1 MCTVWRVEDLK
12 QNRVV
17 AAKILRQAHSTSLL
31 RFVREGINVL
41 LPVASVGGD
50 VVGGRLLTFW
60 GVSGALAAA
69 SILVDMLFQVGT
81 QVADMFNADKY
92 RIAVKYADKNV
103 LQSGLLTGESYV
115 AGKGALVTCQ
125 KGAGE
130 VVLYGFGP
138 QNRAQTTGTYKLLFN
153 MLYR

>member
-1 MCTVWRVEDLK
+1 MEKIKKKLKTDDDLDW
-12 QNRVV
+12 VD
-17 AAKILRQAHSTSLL
+17 HSKTLD
-31 RFVREGINVL
+31 EQE
-41 LPVASVGGD
+41 
-50 VVGGRLLTFW
+50 
-60 GVSGALAAA
+60 VSPDET
-69 SILVDMLFQVGT
+69 LVFHWDGPSFEI
-81 QVADMFNADKY
+81 ADMFNADKY